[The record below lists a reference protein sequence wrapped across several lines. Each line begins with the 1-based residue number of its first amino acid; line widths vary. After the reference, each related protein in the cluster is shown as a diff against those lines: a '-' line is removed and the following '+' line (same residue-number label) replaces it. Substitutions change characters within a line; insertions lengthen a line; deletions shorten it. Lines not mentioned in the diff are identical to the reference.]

1 MGNDGNQAEGRVAET
16 SGPSGAR
23 QVMRARAPVP
33 AGPLKRVRLGRP
45 RDCFPNMYETFP
57 VGLAALDADGTIRSI
72 NRAGAELLGEA
83 PEALSG
89 RELTALFSPHLRE
102 SAGAQVREL
111 LQASTSAPATLDLDL
126 PDGRV
131 LRVIS
136 ARREDDAG
144 EPQYLAS
151 LLDVTDQRESV
162 RRARQSDALR
172 QSVLDSLS
180 AQIAVLDETGRI
192 LTVNRAWRRFAEE
205 NGADAELGSG
215 VGLNYFE
222 ISASSGEAASDGD
235 ASINGIR
242 GVIEGRLPV
251 FTMEYPC
258 PSARDDR
265 WFMLTAT
272 PLAGEARGAVV
283 AHTDISRRHALEQ
296 QERRRREVMAQSARL
311 HAVGILASSLVH
323 ELTQPLSAA
332 TFYIGAALSMAKEG
346 GSEGDLSEVLLGVDA
361 QIRRAGE
368 IVHRLREFMRRRET
382 NLGVVLLEEVIG
394 QAMEFVNSLAA
405 DRKVHLV
412 LEPGAPGPAV
422 KADPMQ
428 VEQVIV
434 NLLCNAIQAVDTKA
448 SKPREVRVAVGSR
461 PGAAVVTVSDTG
473 PGVPPERVERIFD
486 VFETDKP
493 GGMGMGLPIS
503 REIVEAH
510 GGKLWAEADA
520 KGGAVF
526 RFTLPIHPE
535 DNA

>member
-1 MGNDGNQAEGRVAET
+1 MGNNGDQDGYLAESSAAPEVTREM
-16 SGPSGAR
+16 SGFTAG
-23 QVMRARAPVP
+23 P
-33 AGPLKRVRLGRP
+33 AGSLERAHPAL
-45 RDCFPNMYETFP
+45 RDHFPAMFERFP
-57 VGLAALDADGTIRSI
+57 VGLAALDAAGGIRFI

-83 PEALSG
+83 PEALCG
-89 RELTALFSPHLRE
+89 RELTELFSPDLRRTV
-102 SAGAQVREL
+102 GARVREL
-111 LQASTSAPATLDLDL
+111 LQGSASGSATLDLEL

-131 LRVIS
+131 VRVIS
-136 ARREDDAG
+136 ARCQGDEG

-151 LLDVTDQRESV
+151 LLDVTDQRDSV
-162 RRARQSDALR
+162 RRARESDALR

-205 NGADAELGSG
+205 SGADPGLGTG
-215 VGLNYFE
+215 VGLDYLE
-222 ISASSGEAASDGD
+222 ICASARGEAASDGQ
-235 ASINGIR
+235 AAVEGIR
-242 GVIEGRLPV
+242 DVIEGRLPV

-258 PSARDDR
+258 PSAQHDR

-332 TFYIGAALSMAKEG
+332 TFYIGAAMSMARRR
-346 GSEGDLSEVLLGVDA
+346 GSEGDLPEVLQGIDA

-382 NLGVVLLEEVIG
+382 NLGVVRLEEVIG
-394 QAMEFVNSLAA
+394 QAMEFVKSLAA
-405 DRKVHLV
+405 DKKVRLV
-412 LEPGAPGPAV
+412 LDPGLPGPAV

-434 NLLCNAIQAVDTKA
+434 NLLCNAIQAVDAGK
-448 SKPREVRVAVGSR
+448 SERREVRVAVSAR
-461 PGAAVVTVSDTG
+461 SGAAEVTVSDTG
-473 PGVPPERVERIFD
+473 PGVPPERAERIFD
-486 VFETDKP
+486 VFETDKQ
-493 GGMGMGLPIS
+493 GGMGMGLPIC

-510 GGKLWAEADA
+510 GGKLWAEADTRE
-520 KGGAVF
+520 GAVF

-535 DNA
+535 ENGR